1 MRTIIG
7 LAGVKTSG
15 KSTAASMIKEVVAE
29 AKEAALAD
37 KLKNTCSEVFGVPRE
52 YFDRQDLKEVP
63 FENGPK
69 TLTNSSIGSILESFG
84 IYWTRREIDST
95 YDIIGMEL
103 PTPRKIA
110 QIVGTEVLRAAGDE
124 DIHCKNVDLSDGVT
138 IISDLRFP
146 NEFAYFSDNSEVEF
160 IPLYIQRD
168 EAEQHVTEDSH
179 PSEKCVF
186 EFSGK
191 CQEINNNGNLEDT
204 RKQIVNILNEKGL
217 LTQTRNR
224 A

>member
-37 KLKNTCSEVFGVPRE
+37 KLKNTCAEVFGVPRE

-84 IYWTRREIDST
+84 IYWSRREIDST